1 MPDIA
6 RRIADNVA
14 AIRARMAEAAA
25 RSGRSADEVR
35 LVAVTKSVG
44 VEAIRATVAAGCHEL
59 GESRVQQLAQRAE
72 ALRDLPIR
80 WHMIGPLQRNKVRRV
95 LETAQI
101 VHSAD
106 SVRLV
111 EAIDRIAGELSRRV
125 PLLIEV
131 NVSGEAAKH
140 GFAPDDVEPC
150 LAGLAG
156 LGHFETVQIGQQGND
171 LLVSCTVT
179 AVIAPGGHHNARAF
193 CQVGQYRVCVRA
205 NRFCVCPHHSGV
217 GCPERKEVRHA
228 QGAIAPVLG
237 ELDATSNGGVVFH
250 LVRRAGVQPDEHGV
264 ALLRRTPTAPEAVPV
279 GAAG

>member
-156 LGHFETVQIGQQGND
+156 LAHVDVRGLMCMASLEGD
-171 LLVSCTVT
+171 L
-179 AVIAPGGHHNARAF
+179 
-193 CQVGQYRVCVRA
+193 
-205 NRFCVCPHHSGV
+205 
-217 GCPERKEVRHA
+217 
-228 QGAIAPVLG
+228 
-237 ELDATSNGGVVFH
+237 
-250 LVRRAGVQPDEHGV
+250 
-264 ALLRRTPTAPEAVPV
+264 
-279 GAAG
+279 GAARREFAALRQLRDRLRTVAPPGMVLDELSMGMSGDFEPAIEEGATIVRVGSALFEGIAS